1 VPLSE
6 HEQRLLDAIEQG
18 LYAEDPKLATSFRS
32 STVRGRLLRRI
43 LLLALLVVLG
53 LVLLVVG
60 VLASNIALGCVGFAA
75 MFLGAV
81 LIASALRR
89 PRLAVVPPTGKPR
102 GGKPARGS
110 WTERA
115 EERFRRRIEGPQD

>member
-32 STVRGRLLRRI
+32 STVRGRLLRRV

-60 VLASNIALGCVGFAA
+60 VLSSNIVLSCVGFAA

-89 PRLAVVPPTGKPR
+89 PRLVTAPPAERPR
-102 GGKPARGS
+102 GRAARRGS
-110 WTERA
+110 WTQRA

>member
-32 STVRGRLLRRI
+32 STVRGRLLRRV

-60 VLASNIALGCVGFAA
+60 VLSSNIVLSCVGFAA

-89 PRLAVVPPTGKPR
+89 PRLVTAPPAGRPR
-102 GGKPARGS
+102 GRAARRGS
-110 WTERA
+110 WTQRA